1 MEGGKGRVRAGHS
14 KRAQKSPRCAVK
26 CPRGTGTLYAPEFC
40 REKSPRGTGRFY
52 ERASDLN
59 SASQV
64 ATELPR
70 LGAREHQY
78 CISTTGYYCAH
89 CNRTPNLIRFDTGV
103 HCNRI
108 RVVLA
113 SVLNQYSRILAQGPS
128 PCRLTLP
135 GNLIYWRAGRDG
147 RWLGTPNAP
156 RNVPDVP

>member
-1 MEGGKGRVRAGHS
+1 MEGGKGQVCVGHS

-26 CPRGTGTLYAPEFC
+26 CPHATGTLYAAQFC

-59 SASQV
+59 STSQV
-64 ATELPR
+64 ATEPPR
-70 LGAREHQY
+70 LGLREHQY
-78 CISTTGYYCAH
+78 CISATRYYCAH
-89 CNRTPNLIRFDTGV
+89 WNRITNAIRFDSGAYYI
-103 HCNRI
+103 RI
-108 RVVLA
+108 GVVLA
-113 SVLNQYSRILAQGPS
+113 SVLNRYSRILAS
-128 PCRLTLP
+128 PNTLQTTLP